1 MAEAIAAGYVK
12 VRSIPAA
19 VRVESAGAWAYMAVW
34 FVLVL
39 RRLRAPKRAL
49 IASTAQ
55 RSAPAGGVVALWRW
69 SRRGGEGGEVFV
81 EDCLR
86 P

>member
-1 MAEAIAAGYVK
+1 MTLGSLGLIGLAEAIAAWHMK

-49 IASTAQ
+49 TAVPCW
-55 RSAPAGGVVALWRW
+55 RSAPSSAPATA
-69 SRRGGEGGEVFV
+69 
-81 EDCLR
+81 
-86 P
+86 